1 MSSKR
6 SKGSGASFRKAKR
19 LKYLA
24 ADSEVCSKISSYF
37 TAVAPNATPLVAGSV
52 CDHTAAGEMATASAD
67 MCHIYCATEHPITS
81 PVAIEPAEP
90 LMTLVPA
97 RRLLPPTCSA
107 VELHPDLLDE
117 CHPLE
122 HPAFKLPVTTVVCPV
137 ECLNEPASF
146 SKDNATEHE
155 LPLLNESSAS
165 TGTDIGLHIGVS
177 LSDAHK
183 MELLNS
189 SWVPG
194 ADFAMPYS
202 TRKRGEEIPETY
214 AFATTL
220 LFIIFSI
227 SARFVLS
234 PMCLVW
240 TYHWRGGSGASE
252 AECSGK

>member
-90 LMTLVPA
+90 LMTLVP
-97 RRLLPPTCSA
+97 LLPPTCSA

-122 HPAFKLPVTTVVCPV
+122 HPAIKLPVTTVVCPV

-155 LPLLNESSAS
+155 LPYF
-165 TGTDIGLHIGVS
+165 ILHKSCVYGVFKKMIK
-177 LSDAHK
+177 LCIACMDAWK
-183 MELLNS
+183 VNLCEPQNS
-189 SWVPG
+189 RPSVTWKVGGPCG
-194 ADFAMPYS
+194 
-202 TRKRGEEIPETY
+202 GGGGGGGY
-214 AFATTL
+214 AAPP
-220 LFIIFSI
+220 I
-227 SARFVLS
+227 
-234 PMCLVW
+234 
-240 TYHWRGGSGASE
+240 
-252 AECSGK
+252 